1 MATREEK
8 LESLKKQEIEVNKK
22 QQELHEE
29 RLRIDYEIEKLNA
42 EFLAENSGL
51 SRNELIRLRRTLT
64 IIGQAVT
71 SDNVIFANIQIIDE
85 EPDIT
90 SGGYLGDH
98 TNKYSIRVSCSF
110 IEDYAPGL
118 SYNIS
123 IKTTNDAV
131 KTVIRSMITSNECLD
146 DEEEKKPRNYWNTN
160 WDYNYKIT
168 LKNPMDS
175 DEFNTYETYRNP

>member
-8 LESLKKQEIEVNKK
+8 LENLKKQEVELNKK
-22 QQELHEE
+22 EQQLYEE
-29 RLRIDYEIEKLNA
+29 RMRIDYEIEKLDA

-64 IIGQAVT
+64 IIGGVVAA
-71 SDNVIFANIQIIDE
+71 DNVIFANIQIVDE
-85 EPDIT
+85 EPDAT

-98 TNKYSIRVSCSF
+98 TNKYSIRISCSF

-118 SYNIS
+118 SYNVT

-131 KTVIRSMITSNECLD
+131 KAVIRSMISSNECLD
-146 DEEEKKPRNYWNTN
+146 DEEEKKPRNYWNTD
-160 WDYNYKIT
+160 WDFHYKIT
-168 LKNPMDS
+168 LKNPMGE
-175 DEFNTYETYRNP
+175 DEFNTYRSILD